1 MMHFDSQYIADN
13 NTFSYCFSFDA
24 YSKVGVYID
33 NGMNELWAKVDGQ
46 LIRFSEL
53 SWKYKAPM
61 FFEIQGNKTA
71 VEALQCVSASK
82 AVELYIKAIYIYQ
95 NPSFL
100 N

>member
-1 MMHFDSQYIADN
+1 MNFDSRNILNN
-13 NTFSYCFSFDA
+13 NTLSYCFSFDA
-24 YSKVGVYID
+24 YTKIAVYID
-33 NGMNELWAKVDGQ
+33 RGMNELWAKVDGQ
-46 LIRFSEL
+46 MILFSEL

-71 VEALQCVSASK
+71 LEALQSVSAAK